1 MNHPSLTTTRQSD
14 IFYNHSRHNEWL
26 ILNYALKFQTSDVFA
41 HIMSWFLGRQNTC
54 NLPPKLLSHWR
65 RRNMHPHPKDNTQ
78 IKTMLVRWN
87 APNICKN
94 LIENTTLAQKNTF
107 YAVGRFQ
114 FVTLILRTSTVTP
127 GIGIRINWSVTD
139 FSLILWSWQRPDKFH
154 STERHNSAVL
164 CVIQHSVQIKLHA
177 LGSYGKK
184 AKNLYLATFWIFHRP
199 SSYTIFTDFHLF
211 SPCACVTDK
220 QRIDR
225 SCMKLQIVV
234 CKYVET
240 ARVFTNKTQTWR
252 QILRK
257 KV

>member
-1 MNHPSLTTTRQSD
+1 
-14 IFYNHSRHNEWL
+14 
-26 ILNYALKFQTSDVFA
+26 
-41 HIMSWFLGRQNTC
+41 MSWFLGRQNTC

-65 RRNMHPHPKDNTQ
+65 RRNMHPHPKDTTQ

-94 LIENTTLAQKNTF
+94 LIENTTLAQKNTS
-107 YAVGRFQ
+107 YAVRRFQ

-127 GIGIRINWSVTD
+127 GIGIRINWSVYTD

-199 SSYTIFTDFHLF
+199 PS
-211 SPCACVTDK
+211 
-220 QRIDR
+220 
-225 SCMKLQIVV
+225 
-234 CKYVET
+234 
-240 ARVFTNKTQTWR
+240 
-252 QILRK
+252 
-257 KV
+257 